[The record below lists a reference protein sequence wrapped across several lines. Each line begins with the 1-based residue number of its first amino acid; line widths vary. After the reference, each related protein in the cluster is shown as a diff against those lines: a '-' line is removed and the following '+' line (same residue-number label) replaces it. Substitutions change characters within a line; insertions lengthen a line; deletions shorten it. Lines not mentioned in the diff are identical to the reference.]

1 MAIVPLMAG
10 IDNFHK
16 KHIFPKALH
25 KAASILNVLQVAI
38 AVGTTAFVFGSRII
52 NSLSCIKAESTLIN
66 RGPRYGSMG
75 TTAIR
80 RSEFSALEFN
90 IKVQIYDLN
99 LVRGGLSGDTILFQS
114 IRDVEGAQSKLNLYD
129 EDIGIAFT
137 SAYFTEKPLSIK
149 KLSALISAKGNIN
162 TDFSG
167 YRSAF
172 RDLMSDFSSSHVP
185 TFTLTANPARIQDIF
200 FSELDSA
207 VLINYKKI
215 VMWYPET
222 HQPS

>member
-1 MAIVPLMAG
+1 
-10 IDNFHK
+10 
-16 KHIFPKALH
+16 
-25 KAASILNVLQVAI
+25 
-38 AVGTTAFVFGSRII
+38 
-52 NSLSCIKAESTLIN
+52 
-66 RGPRYGSMG
+66 MG
-75 TTAIR
+75 TTAIH

-90 IKVQIYDLN
+90 IKIQIHDLN
-99 LVRGGLSGDTILFQS
+99 LVRSGLSGDTIMFQS

-167 YRSAF
+167 YCSAF

-185 TFTLTANPARIQDIF
+185 TFTLTVNPARIQDIF
-200 FSELDSA
+200 FSEFDSA

-215 VMWYPET
+215 ALISRTERNTYCKLLFDQNHTIRFSTKENVET
-222 HQPS
+222 ILTDFMSDDGELSVDEYFLLNRKAL